1 MSGLELGAL
10 ALGEAGWGVAA
21 AEGLSSAGIAA
32 TTGYASAGTAGLFG
46 AGGAVTIGGLSTAG
60 NILSAGSTLF
70 GGLAQGGAA
79 DYNADAASQAALA
92 TEDAAARNAFALER
106 KNKIEAEQLSRAQQQ
121 AKARR
126 AVAQG
131 TSGVT
136 LAGSPIAV
144 ESGASWQDEFN
155 LTQMQQTGALE
166 VQNTYYNAAQQAAK
180 LRTQSALDSYMG
192 TQARTTGILSAGG
205 TLLTGG
211 AKKYGGSIY
220 GA

>member
-10 ALGEAGWGVAA
+10 LYGTAGTAA
-21 AEGLSSAGIAA
+21 TATTAATAA
-32 TTGYASAGTAGLFG
+32 TTGLFGSAGMYSTMTTLGTVGTVATAG
-46 AGGAVTIGGLSTAG
+46 S
-60 NILSAGSTLF
+60 ILA
-70 GGLAQGGAA
+70 GGLAQAGAA
-79 DYNADAASQAALA
+79 DYNAEAASQAALA

-106 KNKIEAEQLSRAQQQ
+106 KNKIEAEQLSKAQQQ

-144 ESGASWQDEFN
+144 ESGAAWQDEFN

-166 VQNTYYNAAQQAAK
+166 VENVYYSAAQQAAK

-192 TQARTTGILSAGG
+192 TTARTVGALSAGS
-205 TLLTGG
+205 TLLVGG

>member
-1 MSGLELGAL
+1 MSGIELLVGA
-10 ALGEAGWGVAA
+10 APEIIGFSTVNMAP
-21 AEGLSSAGIAA
+21 IM
-32 TTGYASAGTAGLFG
+32 SAGTAGLFG
-46 AGGAVTIGGLSTAG
+46 SAGAFSAMTTLGTVGTA
-60 NILSAGSTLF
+60 LSAGSLLA

-79 DYNADAASQAALA
+79 DYNAEAASQAALA

-106 KNKIEAEQLSRAQQQ
+106 KNRIEAEQLSKAQQQ

-144 ESGASWQDEFN
+144 ESGAAWQDEFN

-166 VQNTYYNAAQQAAK
+166 VENVYFSAAQQAAK

-192 TQARTTGILSAGG
+192 TTARTTGALSAGG
-205 TLLTGG
+205 TLLVGG